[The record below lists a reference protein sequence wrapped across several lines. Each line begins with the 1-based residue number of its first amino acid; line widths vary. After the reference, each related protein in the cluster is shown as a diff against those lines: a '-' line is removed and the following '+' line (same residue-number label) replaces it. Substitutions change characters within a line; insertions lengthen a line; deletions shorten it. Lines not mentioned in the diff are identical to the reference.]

1 MCVCV
6 HSPYS
11 LNYHVLYT
19 YLRMCLR
26 MSRFSGANPSFPS
39 PPATDVVRYLVI
51 DVGVFLVALLSL
63 IISAVTVHFLRQQ
76 PKRPE
81 ERVGEYA
88 APNVEAEGKEETSTN
103 RGAVV
108 RLHTTSSTNS
118 SASAQQPHSQPFIH
132 VPDSILFSIE
142 ILYLLLLSLCAS
154 VVPSITAFIYL
165 AALLVFLFLL
175 SIHVSASTFKFGMRI
190 IVMVYTA
197 LHLVFLYVFQFSGVQ
212 MGVEVDVDS
221 TGYVTVPL
229 SLR

>member
-1 MCVCV
+1 MCV

-39 PPATDVVRYLVI
+39 PPAADVVRYLVI

-76 PKRPE
+76 PKRPSE
-81 ERVGEYA
+81 ERGGEYA
-88 APNVEAEGKEETSTN
+88 APNVKAEGKEETSSN

-108 RLHTTSSTNS
+108 RLHTTSSTDS

-212 MGVEVDVDS
+212 MGVEVELDS
-221 TGYVTVPL
+221 TGYITVPL